1 MILTMVAK
9 MFLLVSVLNMMS
21 YIQKVSSFKATVLMP
36 PIATTTNFMSGGFY
50 EGPKKTPPAT
60 TSLAAPPRSARTKFA
75 GSGFYQGPAETPL
88 TVSVIVAQSK
98 FAGSG
103 FYMVRKTRPRDRSRP
118 STSRQLQP
126 QQLQQKLLIQEAS
139 IWGRRNPPRLR
150 PQHPSTSR
158 QPQKERLIQEASIWG
173 RRNPPR
179 LRPHRPSTSHQP
191 LQPLQPRCPW

>member
-103 FYMVRKTRPRDRSRP
+103 FYMGPKDPTTRPVATLYQPPTTTTTTTTTTKRAADSGGFYMGP
-118 STSRQLQP
+118 KKSTAPPPTTPLSQP
-126 QQLQQKLLIQEAS
+126 PATTATTATLPVVVTTTKIAFS
-139 IWGRRNPPRLR
+139 GFYTGPKKR
-150 PQHPSTSR
+150 
-158 QPQKERLIQEASIWG
+158 
-173 RRNPPR
+173 
-179 LRPHRPSTSHQP
+179 
-191 LQPLQPRCPW
+191 